1 MGHLSYQCDR
11 LLADKDI
18 ISFLQRENYDIAILD
33 AFNPCSFILAHKLGT
48 SALPITLVI
57 FIITVFL

>member
-11 LLADKDI
+11 LLGDNQMM
-18 ISFLQRENYDIAILD
+18 SFLQKEQYDIVILD

-48 SALPITLVI
+48 QLSYI
-57 FIITVFL
+57 